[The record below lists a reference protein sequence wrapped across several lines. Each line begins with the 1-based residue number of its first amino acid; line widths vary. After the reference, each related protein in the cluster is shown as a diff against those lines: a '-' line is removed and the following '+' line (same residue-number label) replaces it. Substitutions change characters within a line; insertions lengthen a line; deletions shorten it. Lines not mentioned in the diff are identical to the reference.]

1 MLDTLVCPSEW
12 MGVLRWARIQGTLG
26 KKTVRFILG
35 QVAISPAY
43 KLVGSG
49 SLESIHTVGSGILI
63 SLHFSGKANKV
74 PVSNPVIFC
83 FFLYETIWE

>member
-1 MLDTLVCPSEW
+1 MLDVLVCPSEG
-12 MGVLRWARIQGTLG
+12 MGVLRWARIQGTLA
-26 KKTVRFILG
+26 KKTVRMGYFTLE

-63 SLHFSGKANKV
+63 SLTLLKES
-74 PVSNPVIFC
+74 
-83 FFLYETIWE
+83 